1 MKQNGW
7 SFKSQSFSGGPDGG
21 GPSVKAAPASL
32 GWRNDA
38 GATTWFL
45 GPVPIYLKKSKLL
58 ALSENRVAHFW
69 MIFGWFII
77 PPIQTRI
84 WGIRID
90 PVMGVSLCHHGSLKP
105 RNGWPSGGCGPSS
118 SWRFTRA
125 SAFPKMYGIDELW
138 WFYDGNNEIEWNW
151 PWFTQMG
158 GFQRHFL
165 FPSLPTPEGSSCF
178 CNSSALHL
186 MVILEDT
193 GIQDTSFWVIVS
205 LGKLW

>member
-1 MKQNGW
+1 MAEASRATASVEDRTDVDHPWRPRLLLWAEETTLEQRPD
-7 SFKSQSFSGGPDGG
+7 FS
-21 GPSVKAAPASL
+21 AQ
-32 GWRNDA
+32 W
-38 GATTWFL
+38 
-45 GPVPIYLKKSKLL
+45 PIYLKKSKLL

-105 RNGWPSGGCGPSS
+105 SNGWPSGGCGPSS

-125 SAFPKMYGIDELW
+125 SAFPKIYGIDELW

-178 CNSSALHL
+178 WNSSALHL
-186 MVILEDT
+186 MVILKDT